1 MLRTLNDSPQIPW
14 VVIGDF
20 NEIAYSTEKK
30 GGLPRRERQM
40 CRFGEVMDDCS
51 LTDIGF
57 SGQWFTW
64 EKGRLRANDIRE
76 RLDKGI
82 TNHPWWDLFLNFK
95 LSHLTHAFSDHCP
108 LLLNSNFETQHSKQ
122 WQFRFEAS
130 WLLED
135 SCEEEV
141 KRI

>member
-76 RLDKGI
+76 RLDK
-82 TNHPWWDLFLNFK
+82 
-95 LSHLTHAFSDHCP
+95 DHCP